1 MSIEIKGFLGLLLLV
16 ADVWAIV
23 HIIQSG
29 ATVGAKT
36 AWVVVV
42 LLFPVFGLGVWF
54 FFGPRG
60 R

>member
-1 MSIEIKGFLGLLLLV
+1 MSIEIKGLFGLLLLI

-23 HIIQSG
+23 HIFQSS
-29 ATVGAKT
+29 ASVGAKT
-36 AWVVVV
+36 LWVVVV
-42 LLFPVFGLGVWF
+42 LLFPVIGLVAWF